1 MVYKTSDLNL
11 SAFLKAKYNLKI
23 KYLEP
28 DLEDKERALFVF
40 EIENDVIIKQYIVD
54 YYNCDDNCSVNGFM
68 RELNDL
74 RSWLRSFRVNKIL

>member
-1 MVYKTSDLNL
+1 MLYKTSDLNL

-23 KYLEP
+23 ECLEP

-40 EIENDVIIKQYIVD
+40 KMDDDVAIKQYVAE
-54 YYNCDDNCSVNGFM
+54 YYNCGDNCSVNGFM

-74 RSWLRSFRVNKIL
+74 RSWLRSFRVNRI

>member
-11 SAFLKAKYNLKI
+11 SAFLKVKYNLKI
-23 KYLEP
+23 ERLEP
-28 DLEDKERALFVF
+28 DLLDKDRAFFVF
-40 EIENDVIIKQYIVD
+40 NIEDSVSIDQYVAE

-74 RSWLRSFRVNKIL
+74 RSWLRSFRVNKI